1 MCNTYVKL
9 SLLFLTNF
17 DKYMWYN
24 RKKEKK
30 LVKLRIREENI
41 CKIVKK
47 IQNFVFFWLNM

>member
-9 SLLFLTNF
+9 LLLFLTNF

-30 LVKLRIREENI
+30 LVKLRIKEENI